1 MNEPLTIDPEF
12 QSLIPPLSEDEFSQ
26 LEENCKRDGILDS
39 LKVWNGI
46 LIDGHNRYS
55 ISRKWDLNYQ
65 VEEMDFPDRQ
75 AVVRWIILNQ
85 FGRRNLSAYDRSV
98 LALKLK
104 PIIAEKAK
112 EQQIRKSVSQK
123 SVEQKSID
131 TQKELAKI
139 AGVSHDTIHKVET
152 IETKAP
158 EPLKEQVKTGQKTI
172 NQAYLELR
180 KQDQKKFAI
189 GARERLEEAQ
199 ERHSEFQGSKT
210 VSIEEIQQDKK
221 DSAEIAEAKAKE
233 IENALK
239 KLTFIGTALSAGDMV
254 LAGLKKN
261 LSETSYLQLKYDV
274 ENAIYALNKIRGW
287 LA

>member
-65 VEEMDFPDRQ
+65 VEEMDFSDRE
-75 AVVRWIILNQ
+75 AVIHWIILNQ

-104 PIIAEKAK
+104 PLIAEKAEK
-112 EQQIRKSVSQK
+112 RMKAGKADPVQK
-123 SVEQKSID
+123 SAQGKTRE
-131 TQKELAKI
+131 ELAKV

-158 EPLKEQVKTGQKTI
+158 EQLKEQVKTGQKTI

-180 KQDQKKFAI
+180 KQDQKKIAI
-189 GARERLEEAQ
+189 GAKERLEEAQ

-221 DSAEIAEAKAKE
+221 DSAEIAEAKARE

-239 KLTFIGTALSAGDMV
+239 KITFIGTALSAGDMV

>member
-12 QSLIPPLSEDEFSQ
+12 ESLIPPLSKDEFSQ

-39 LKVWNGI
+39 LKAWNRI

-65 VEEMDFPDRQ
+65 VEEMDFSDRE
-75 AVVRWIILNQ
+75 AVIHWIILNQ

-104 PIIAEKAK
+104 PMIQEQAK
-112 EQQIRKSVSQK
+112 NNQGTRTDICQK
-123 SVEQKSID
+123 SDKSID
-131 TQKELAKI
+131 TKKELAKV

-158 EPLKEQVKTGQKTI
+158 EQLKEQVKTGQKTI

-221 DSAEIAEAKAKE
+221 DSAEIAEAKARE

-239 KLTFIGTALSAGDMV
+239 KITFIGTALSAGDMV